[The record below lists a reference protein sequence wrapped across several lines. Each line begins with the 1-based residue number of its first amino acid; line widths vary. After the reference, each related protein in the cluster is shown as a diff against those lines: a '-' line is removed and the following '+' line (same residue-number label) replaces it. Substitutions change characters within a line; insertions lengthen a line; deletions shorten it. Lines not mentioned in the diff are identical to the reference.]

1 MKVFPAVAYIPEGLS
16 LGIFRSKGSSK
27 TFSLHFL

>member
-16 LGIFRSKGSSK
+16 LGIFR
-27 TFSLHFL
+27 FWEAFRAFPLQFL